1 MSALEKL
8 YRMLDAFNHRI
19 GRAIAWV
26 AVVMV
31 LVQFAVVVMR
41 YVFGFGSIWMQES
54 VVYLH
59 SLLFLFGAGYTLLHE
74 GHVRV
79 DIFYREASEK
89 RKALVDVLGALL
101 FLLPFS
107 VLMWWWSWP
116 YVEQSWAIGEGSK
129 ETSGIQAVYILKAMI
144 LGFTALMAVQGV
156 SMALRNLL
164 ILSGR
169 HETPPRQDGAQV

>member
-8 YRMLDAFNHRI
+8 YRALDAFNHRL
-19 GRAIAWV
+19 GRLVAWV
-26 AVVMV
+26 AVAMV
-31 LVQFAVVVMR
+31 VIQFAVVVMR

-54 VVYLH
+54 IVYLH

-79 DIFYREASEK
+79 DIFYRDASEK
-89 RKALVDVLGALL
+89 RKALVDFLGAAV
-101 FLLPFS
+101 FLLPFCA
-107 VLMWWWSWP
+107 LMWWWSWP

-129 ETSGIQAVYILKAMI
+129 ETSGIQAVYILKSMI
-144 LGFTALMAVQGV
+144 LGFTVLVGLQAL

-164 ILSGR
+164 IITGH
-169 HETPPRQDGAQV
+169 HEKPAREDGAQV

>member
-8 YRMLDAFNHRI
+8 YRLLDSFNHRL
-19 GRAIAWV
+19 GRAIAWI

-31 LVQFAVVVMR
+31 VVQFAVVVLR

-74 GHVRV
+74 GPVRV
-79 DIFYREASEK
+79 DIFYRDASEK
-89 RKALVDVLGALL
+89 RKALVDFLGAAL
-101 FLLPFS
+101 FLLPFCA
-107 VLMWWWSWP
+107 LMWWWSWP

-129 ETSGIQAVYILKAMI
+129 ETSGIQALYVLKSMI
-144 LGFTALMAVQGV
+144 LVFTALVALQGV

-164 ILSGR
+164 ILTGH
-169 HETPPRQDGAQV
+169 HETPAREDGARV